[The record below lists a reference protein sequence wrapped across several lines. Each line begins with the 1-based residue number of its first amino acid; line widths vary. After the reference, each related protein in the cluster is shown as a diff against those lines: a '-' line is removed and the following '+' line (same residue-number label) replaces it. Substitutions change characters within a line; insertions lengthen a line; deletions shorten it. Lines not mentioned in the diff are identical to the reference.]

1 MLFVCDCQFS
11 IAYGRPPVTV
21 EDATIKNY
29 EKFLEG
35 PKVVN
40 VPGDIRLSAQVAL
53 FRVMTEA
60 YQRFGTDM
68 DQVLEDEDFTYL
80 RRFNVAVEE
89 WRLKWEKRSSKFK
102 EMGLLFAMLTRT
114 TVNNPYIGSY
124 PSLIIVL
131 YYYFAKFQ
139 INSLAFRGIGALPNF
154 SMNVER
160 KEAANASIA
169 ACLSTLTLITDEP
182 DMRSA
187 LSSVPIFTHT
197 MIAFSATFL
206 LQVAARWS
214 NSNALSIDA
223 RHVLGHVSRVANLM
237 DEVKFKVGETH
248 LTRHIARG
256 LKKLLDNFRILDD
269 GDGSAMTKVEPVPHQ
284 GGTPVNGMHY
294 VPPPPG
300 FDGRIVEYPQYSG
313 DGRSSFPAENW
324 PYMMNDVRGT
334 YGFGFDEQLLNP
346 FVSDSSSWY

>member
-1 MLFVCDCQFS
+1 
-11 IAYGRPPVTV
+11 
-21 EDATIKNY
+21 
-29 EKFLEG
+29 
-35 PKVVN
+35 
-40 VPGDIRLSAQVAL
+40 
-53 FRVMTEA
+53 
-60 YQRFGTDM
+60 
-68 DQVLEDEDFTYL
+68 
-80 RRFNVAVEE
+80 
-89 WRLKWEKRSSKFK
+89 
-102 EMGLLFAMLTRT
+102 
-114 TVNNPYIGSY
+114 
-124 PSLIIVL
+124 
-131 YYYFAKFQ
+131 
-139 INSLAFRGIGALPNF
+139 
-154 SMNVER
+154 MNVER

-237 DEVKFKVGETH
+237 EEVKFKVGETH

-256 LKKLLDNFRILDD
+256 LKKLLDNFRVLD
-269 GDGSAMTKVEPVPHQ
+269 GDNSPVMAKMEPLSNQSATSANGLHY
-284 GGTPVNGMHY
+284 TPQ
-294 VPPPPG
+294 PPG
-300 FDGRIVEYPQYSG
+300 FDGRVAEFPVYSG
-313 DGRSSFPAENW
+313 DGRNSFPAENW

>member
-1 MLFVCDCQFS
+1 MWQSRSGGYCGRKDLVRERIPSIFQKLIYMLVDN
-11 IAYGRPPVTV
+11 IH
-21 EDATIKNY
+21 
-29 EKFLEG
+29 
-35 PKVVN
+35 
-40 VPGDIRLSAQVAL
+40 
-53 FRVMTEA
+53 
-60 YQRFGTDM
+60 
-68 DQVLEDEDFTYL
+68 
-80 RRFNVAVEE
+80 
-89 WRLKWEKRSSKFK
+89 
-102 EMGLLFAMLTRT
+102 
-114 TVNNPYIGSY
+114 IGSY

-139 INSLAFRGIGALPNF
+139 INSLAFRGIGSLPNF
-154 SMNVER
+154 SVER

-223 RHVLGHVSRVANLM
+223 RHVLGHVSRVASLM

-256 LKKLLDNFRILDD
+256 LKKLLDNFRIIDGGDD
-269 GDGSAMTKVEPVPHQ
+269 PANLKPEPIPNHGIASSSGLQ
-284 GGTPVNGMHY
+284 YTPQ
-294 VPPPPG
+294 PQG
-300 FDGRIVEYPQYSG
+300 FDSRVSEFPGYSS
-313 DGRSSFPAENW
+313 DSRNAFPAENW

>member
-1 MLFVCDCQFS
+1 
-11 IAYGRPPVTV
+11 
-21 EDATIKNY
+21 
-29 EKFLEG
+29 
-35 PKVVN
+35 
-40 VPGDIRLSAQVAL
+40 
-53 FRVMTEA
+53 
-60 YQRFGTDM
+60 
-68 DQVLEDEDFTYL
+68 
-80 RRFNVAVEE
+80 
-89 WRLKWEKRSSKFK
+89 
-102 EMGLLFAMLTRT
+102 MLTHSL
-114 TVNNPYIGSY
+114 VHNPHVGSY

-139 INSLAFRGIGALPNF
+139 INSLAFRGIGSLPNF
-154 SMNVER
+154 SMHVER

-223 RHVLGHVSRVANLM
+223 RHVLNHVSRVASLL
-237 DEVKFKVGETH
+237 DEVKFQVGETH

-256 LKKLLDNFRILDD
+256 LKKLLDNFRIIDGGDD
-269 GDGSAMTKVEPVPHQ
+269 PTIPKSEPILNHEI
-284 GGTPVNGMHY
+284 TPSSGLQY
-294 VPPPPG
+294 APQPPG
-300 FDGRIVEYPQYSG
+300 FDGRATEFPGYSG
-313 DGRSSFPAENW
+313 DSRSTFPAENW

-346 FVSDSSSWY
+346 FVPDSSSWY